1 MAQMM
6 ARYAACTHSSVS
18 QTFQGA
24 ANEVSLDQQALMFD
38 ELLAQARSG
47 SATGELKT
55 ALDDVA
61 AKWQFIRGSY
71 INYNDNNVSF
81 IIDRYSK
88 GIIQGWTTPC
98 NAPQ

>member
-1 MAQMM
+1 
-6 ARYAACTHSSVS
+6 
-18 QTFQGA
+18 
-24 ANEVSLDQQALMFD
+24 MFD

-88 GIIQGWTTPC
+88 GIIQGLDDAIVMLRN
-98 NAPQ
+98 NA